1 MSYGCFIFCI
11 VTSILLTNRITSQC
25 DPQNDKNIFL
35 WSVNHPQ
42 LLSQGYLF
50 GTIHVPVTEVW
61 KEVSDRVREAFY
73 ISDTVLL
80 EIDLH
85 DEATIH
91 ELISCKNLAYD
102 ETVHSY
108 LPKELFGRI
117 EKIMEN
123 LRTNFLTWAQSQNP
137 RDARKIKHAEEIYNN
152 IIGDWWRKRPI
163 WLLFLLYQMCE
174 NVFEKTSSPLL
185 DLYIAQKATDEKK
198 TIIPIETAGEQ
209 CNPVWTVS
217 EDEIVFAIEHTIH
230 YLEDKFREKKVEGS
244 DAKSSLKE
252 LIKHYKCG
260 TLKEDI
266 FEKEGMSIIE
276 YATDTTGRFKA
287 DEINKK
293 LKQDIFIKRNLRMA
307 KRIDKILKSRSN
319 HTIFSAIGAGHF
331 FGNNSVLTHLE
342 ASGFTI
348 TRIKDTDTIQSPRSP
363 YRQTAKF
370 KRVWTKES
378 AVRRKSIIIEEV
390 AQSSTSFSG
399 FWPISC
405 LIVIHSIV
413 ILFL

>member
-1 MSYGCFIFCI
+1 MSCG
-11 VTSILLTNRITSQC
+11 LLFLLAFVVRNLNCQC
-25 DPQNDKNIFL
+25 EYQSDRNIFL
-35 WSVNHPQ
+35 WSVKHPQ

-61 KEVSDRVREAFY
+61 REVSDRVREAFLS
-73 ISDTVLL
+73 SDTVLL

-108 LPKELFGRI
+108 LPKELFEKI
-117 EKIMEN
+117 EKIMEY
-123 LRTNFLTWAQSQNP
+123 LRSSFLTWAQSQNP
-137 RDARKIKHAEEIYNN
+137 RDPKKIKQAEDLYNN
-152 IIGDWWRKRPI
+152 ITGDWWRKRPI

-185 DLYIAQKATDEKK
+185 DLYIAQKATEERK
-198 TIIPIETAGEQ
+198 TIIPIETAEEQ
-209 CNPVWTVS
+209 CNPVCSVS
-217 EDEIVFAIEHTIH
+217 SEEIVFAIEHTIH
-230 YLEDKFREKKVEGS
+230 YLDDKFREKRSEKTDS
-244 DAKSSLKE
+244 KSSLKE

-260 TLKEDI
+260 TLEEDI
-266 FEKEGMSIIE
+266 FEKDGMSIID
-276 YATDTTGRFKA
+276 YATKTEEKFKA
-287 DEINKK
+287 EEINKK

-307 KRIDKILKSRSN
+307 KRIDNILKTRHN

-331 FGNNSVLTHLE
+331 FGNDSVLTHLQS
-342 ASGFTI
+342 SGYI
-348 TRIKDTDTIQSPRSP
+348 VEKVRDTDTIHSPRSP

-378 AVRRKSIIIEEV
+378 VVRRKSIIIEEV
-390 AQSSTSFSG
+390 SYSPDLR
-399 FWPISC
+399 FWSIVVV
-405 LIVIHSIV
+405 LIFHSIF
-413 ILFL
+413 INFL